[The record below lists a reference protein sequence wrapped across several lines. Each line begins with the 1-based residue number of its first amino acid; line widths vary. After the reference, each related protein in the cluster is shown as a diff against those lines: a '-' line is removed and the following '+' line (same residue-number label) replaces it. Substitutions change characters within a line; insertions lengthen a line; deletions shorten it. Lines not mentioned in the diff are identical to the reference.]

1 MKEREG
7 IDMEKFLKKSSWT
20 DIIVSLLFVLFG
32 IMLIARP
39 ESIISIIS
47 ILLGAICV
55 VMGALKGIDY
65 FASGKSDNYL
75 LAISIVAIITGI
87 IIMFCAD
94 IILSVFRILIAIWII
109 YSGIMNLQTVLVWK
123 DYKSRL
129 WLVTLL
135 LTIMMIIAGMYILI
149 NNGAMLQIVGGII
162 VAYGIMDILESI
174 IFIKNIDHYL
184 D

>member
-1 MKEREG
+1 
-7 IDMEKFLKKSSWT
+7 MEKFLKKSSWT
-20 DIIVSLLFVLFG
+20 DIVVSLLFVLFG
-32 IMLIARP
+32 IMMMARP
-39 ESIISIIS
+39 ESIMSVIS

-55 VMGALKGIDY
+55 VMGVLKGIDY
-65 FASGKSDNYL
+65 FASGKTDNYL
-75 LAISIVAIITGI
+75 LAIAIVAIITGF

-109 YSGIMNLQTVLVWK
+109 YSGIMNLQTTIVWK

-129 WLVTLL
+129 WLLTLL
-135 LTIMMIIAGMYILI
+135 LAIAMIIAGIYILI

-162 VAYGIMDILESI
+162 VAYGILDIVESV
-174 IFIKNIDHYL
+174 IFIKKIDDYL